1 MIKTNTIRTSCAFI
15 AAGAFALLPAGKSLA
30 SSHQDAPLIILDPA
44 ANTTDVY
51 AFLTETNG
59 VKYLEVALGVY
70 PFEDPGIGPNKYNFD
85 DNVLYAI
92 HVCVGDDLATGKAT
106 YSYHFHFSSKYQ
118 NTGTVLYNYTG
129 VVQTVGDANQ
139 NFIQSYVVDR
149 TINATGVKEML
160 GTGTV
165 PPNNQGIA
173 TPLYNTGNSGDGLAK
188 DGVSTAA
195 QLDTYTTQTISGLA
209 NGYMVFAGQR
219 DDGFYADIQ
228 GVFDLLSFTGPNKPY
243 DSQAGFN
250 IHEISLHIPITELG
264 TLGDQQVVGVYATTA
279 RRSTT
284 VLSSGATSA
293 DPTVDGGFVQVARQ
307 GNPLFNEALVAI
319 KDKDLYSR
327 THPTDDQALFS
338 TYALNPE
345 LAVLINAIVKP
356 TPPAITTNRT
366 DLAGIFIPD
375 VIKVDLSTAPAR
387 LAGSGATSTTNP
399 DDAGFSRLGIFGGDT
414 LTSTV
419 QTGFLGVHAVPGGWP
434 NGRRFGDD
442 VLNIAVEA
450 ILSDLR
456 NPAAPVIHMPVFD
469 DGVDANDIG
478 YNKVFPYAATPHN
491 GRSKGLHD

>member
-1 MIKTNTIRTSCAFI
+1 M
-15 AAGAFALLPAGKSLA
+15 LPTAKSLA

-51 AFLTETNG
+51 AFLSEVNG

-85 DNVLYAI
+85 DNVRYSFHI
-92 HVCVGDDLATGKAT
+92 CVGDDLAAGRST
-106 YSYHFHFSSKYQ
+106 YTYHFRFHTAYKSQ
-118 NTGTVLYNYTG
+118 DTILYNYLG
-129 VVQTVGDANQ
+129 VINNIGDANQ
-139 NFIQSYVVDR
+139 NLVQTYNVHRQVD
-149 TINATGVKEML
+149 ATNFHEKL
-160 GTGTV
+160 GDGTC
-165 PPNNQGIA
+165 PPNNQGVA
-173 TPLYNTGNSGDGLAK
+173 TPLYNVGDSGDGLAK
-188 DGVSTAA
+188 DGVSTVAE
-195 QLDTYTTQTISGLA
+195 LDHYTTQAISTMVR
-209 NGYMVFAGQR
+209 GYTVFAGQR

-250 IHEISLHIPITELG
+250 IHEICLRIPISELG
-264 TLGDQQVVGVYATTA
+264 TLGDQQVVGVYATTY
-279 RRSTT
+279 RRTTT
-284 VLSSGATSA
+284 VLSDGAAAT
-293 DPTVDGGFVQVARQ
+293 DPEDDGSFVQVARQ

-319 KDKDLYSR
+319 KDKDRYSR
-327 THPTDDQALFS
+327 TQPTDDQAIFS

-345 LAVLINAIVKP
+345 LAVLLNALVKP
-356 TPPAITTNRT
+356 TPPAIETGRT

-399 DDAGFSRLGIFGGDT
+399 DDAGYSRLGIFGGDV

-450 ILSDLR
+450 VLSDLR
-456 NPAAPVIHMPVFD
+456 NPTVPIIHMPVFD

-478 YNKVFPYAATPHN
+478 YNKVFPYASTPHN
-491 GRSKGLHD
+491 ARSKNLHD

>member
-1 MIKTNTIRTSCAFI
+1 MNKPNNLRISCALL
-15 AAGAFALLPAGKSLA
+15 AAGAFALLPATRSLA

-51 AFLTETNG
+51 AFLSEING

-85 DNVLYAI
+85 DNVHYSI
-92 HVCVGDDLATGKAT
+92 HVCVGTDLAAGRAT
-106 YSYHFHFSSKYQ
+106 YTYQFNFRSSYQ
-118 NTGTVLYNYTG
+118 NTGTILQNYTG
-129 VVQTVGDANQ
+129 VVQNVGDANQ
-139 NFIQSYVVDR
+139 NYIQTYDVHR
-149 TINATGVKEML
+149 ITEATGAKVKL
-160 GTGTV
+160 GHGIV
-165 PPNNQGIA
+165 PPNNQGKA
-173 TPLYNTGNSGDGLAK
+173 TPNYNVGNDGDGLAK
-188 DGVSTAA
+188 DGVNDST
-195 QLDTYTTQTISGLA
+195 QLDVYTAESIATLDSGYVA
-209 NGYMVFAGQR
+209 FAGQR

-228 GVFDLLSFTGPNKPY
+228 GVFDLLQFTGPNKPY

-250 IHEISLHIPITELG
+250 IHEISLRIPISELG
-264 TLGDQQVVGVYATTA
+264 SAGDQQVVGVYATTA

-284 VLSSGATSA
+284 VLSQGKNSA
-293 DPTVDGGFVQVARQ
+293 APEIDGDFVQVARQ
-307 GNPLFNEALVAI
+307 GNPLFNEGLVAI

-327 THPTDDQALFS
+327 TQPTSDKTIFA

-345 LAVLINAIVKP
+345 LAVLINALVKP
-356 TPPAITTNRT
+356 TPAAITTGRT

-375 VIKVDLSTAPAR
+375 VIKVDLSTAAAR

-399 DDAGFSRLGIFGGDT
+399 DDVGYSRLGIFGGDV

-442 VLNIAVEA
+442 VLNIAITA

-456 NPAAPVIHMPVFD
+456 NPTVPIIHGPFD